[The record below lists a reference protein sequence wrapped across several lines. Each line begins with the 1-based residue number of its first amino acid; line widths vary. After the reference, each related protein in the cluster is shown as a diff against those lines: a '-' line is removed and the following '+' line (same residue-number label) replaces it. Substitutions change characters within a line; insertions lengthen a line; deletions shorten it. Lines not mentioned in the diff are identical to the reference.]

1 MWYFLF
7 ICSLLIPIALILF
20 VYLIW
25 KKTPKEINSIYG
37 YRTKRSTRNI
47 DTWNYANKLCGK
59 IMFIMGII
67 ITIPTIIVEVLY
79 YGKELEAVSI
89 VVNIIVGIQLIL
101 MLSMIP
107 FVEYSL
113 NKKFDKDGNLL
124 TR

>member
-1 MWYFLF
+1 M
-7 ICSLLIPIALILF
+7 
-20 VYLIW
+20 VIW
-25 KKTPKEINSIYG
+25 EKTPKEINSIYG

-59 IMFIMGII
+59 IMFVMGI
-67 ITIPTIIVEVLY
+67 ITIPTIIVEAYY

-89 VVNIIVGIQLIL
+89 SVNIIVGIQLIL

-113 NKKFDKDGNLL
+113 NKNFDSDGKLL

>member
-37 YRTKRSTRNI
+37 YRTKKSTRNI
-47 DTWNYANKLCGK
+47 DTWNYANKICGK